1 MNGMIGT
8 DEVMTVDQVFSR
20 LAAAIL
26 SVNDNTTDRRQREMT
41 RRTVLDQIELAH
53 LRLLSSFDVIE
64 KCEKDKF

>member
-26 SVNDNTTDRRQREMT
+26 SVNDSTTDKRQREMT

-53 LRLLSSFDVIE
+53 LRLLSNFDVIE
-64 KCEKDKF
+64 KARM